1 MALPLCSHCSWQQ
14 TDPCASSSCSSPALW
29 GQQRCSILSQPCTRP
44 VILNLFL
51 EIALTN
57 NTQRYCL
64 WMDAHCQR
72 CLYETGCRSNQH
84 SDTLLPVSLPRNSNT
99 PGGGGVQAMM
109 LRVAALDYGLHHG
122 RGPRGTAFPSMN
134 VKHLFQCLTQ
144 SCLLNE

>member
-14 TDPCASSSCSSPALW
+14 TDPCASFSCSSPALW

-51 EIALTN
+51 EIALAN
-57 NTQRYCL
+57 NSQRYCL

-99 PGGGGVQAMM
+99 PGDPGNDAESCSFR
-109 LRVAALDYGLHHG
+109 LWAAS
-122 RGPRGTAFPSMN
+122 RQRTAFPSMN